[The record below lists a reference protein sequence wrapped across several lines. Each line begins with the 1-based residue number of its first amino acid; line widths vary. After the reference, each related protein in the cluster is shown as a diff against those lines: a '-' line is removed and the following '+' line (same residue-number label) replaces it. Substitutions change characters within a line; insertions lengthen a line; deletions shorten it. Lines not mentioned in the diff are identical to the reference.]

1 MIKQSLT
8 ENRKME
14 KFSAPGQSVTE
25 TPGMQLEVRVK
36 YALSNHIACLSS
48 KPYYSV
54 FNLPTLFDTT
64 LL

>member
-1 MIKQSLT
+1 MGRGFLFTVIKQSLT

-36 YALSNHIACLSS
+36 YALSNHIACL
-48 KPYYSV
+48 
-54 FNLPTLFDTT
+54 
-64 LL
+64 